1 MPIIACRCGQA
12 WASIL
17 VARAPRQTWRTVC
30 VNSVEML
37 QTREEVAALLK
48 KSGEKIREMEKLRRA
63 LADVQSRLRV
73 LAKKKPQRKHR
84 N

>member
-1 MPIIACRCGQA
+1 
-12 WASIL
+12 
-17 VARAPRQTWRTVC
+17 
-30 VNSVEML
+30 ML

-84 N
+84 K